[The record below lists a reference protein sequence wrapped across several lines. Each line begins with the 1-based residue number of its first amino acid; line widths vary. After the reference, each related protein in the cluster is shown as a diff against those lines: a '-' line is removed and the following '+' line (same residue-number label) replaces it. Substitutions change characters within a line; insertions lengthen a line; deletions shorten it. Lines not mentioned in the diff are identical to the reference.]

1 MWIAPAVLGQ
11 PHLLFVRRGDIL
23 LRCSD
28 ASDRVAAALLG
39 RFLPRLGPLGFLAA
53 LFFGI
58 CASVHDSAPTICD
71 TDQGLPNG
79 AVWPARRR
87 LLLCS
92 EGYYSAADR

>member
-39 RFLPRLGPLGFLAA
+39 RFLPRLGPLVFLAA
-53 LFFGI
+53 LFFEI
-58 CASVHDSAPTICD
+58 CASLRDSALTLGD
-71 TDQGLPNG
+71 TGQGLPNG
-79 AVWPARRR
+79 AVSPARHR

-92 EGYYSAADR
+92 EGYYSAAAR